1 MKKEKG
7 FISGLKR
14 KIKTLSII
22 STLAIHLSYIAYL
35 SYSIK
40 NDVGVK
46 AVNIALIIGTGIFL
60 LAYLVMANI
69 GSGSSVKTT
78 KVFYKRFKL
87 ITKLFSSGTAIYSL
101 ITASKAV
108 SPFAMI
114 LPSIGASLLAIRITI
129 ELLVFLITRK
139 TKSIVNGFKNKQERK
154 RNQKDIDMIELSEEA
169 YLISDEDLK

>member
-69 GSGSSVKTT
+69 GSGSNVKTT

-114 LPSIGASLLAIRITI
+114 LPSIGATLLAIRITI

>member
-1 MKKEKG
+1 MKEEKG
-7 FISGLKR
+7 CFSGIKR

-35 SYSIK
+35 FYSIK
-40 NDVGVK
+40 NDIGVK
-46 AVNIALIIGTGIFL
+46 AVNIVLIVGTGIFL
-60 LAYLVMANI
+60 LAYLVMALVGGRKN
-69 GSGSSVKTT
+69 VRTT
-78 KVFYKRFKL
+78 KLFYKRFKL
-87 ITKLFSSGTAIYSL
+87 IAKMFSSGTAIYSL

-114 LPSIGASLLAIRITI
+114 LPSIGATLLAIRIII
-129 ELLVFLITRK
+129 ELLAFLIARK

-154 RNQKDIDMIELSEEA
+154 RNQRDIDMIELSEDA